1 MKKFRWQLLIILLT
15 GLIVGVLLIIQ
26 QLDETEEI
34 ASTPSP
40 ISGGIYTEALIGEF
54 MRLNPFLDIYN
65 SPDRSVDQLI
75 FNGLV
80 MFDSTGIPQTDLA
93 ESWGVSRD
101 GTVYNFSLRTD
112 VLWHDGEIFDTNDV
126 MFTIGLLQSQNE
138 LIPEDLRN
146 FWEEVEIVALSDRQ
160 IQFLLPEPFAPFLD
174 YLTFGILPEHQ
185 LTGLSL
191 EEIVDHPFNLA
202 PIGTGPFRFQR
213 LLVEED
219 QIIGVV
225 LEAFE
230 GYFLNRPYLDE
241 IIFRYYATP
250 EQALTAYQD
259 GEVEGIGDV
268 DGSIL
273 SDVLSE
279 PDLAI
284 FTAREPLLTM
294 IYLNLDDPEVGFLQN
309 PDFRRALM
317 VSLNRNLIIE
327 NTFQGQAV
335 LAKGPIMPG
344 TWAFYNDL
352 EKLAYDPLEAKNLFE
367 STGALY
373 DEEQEVYVTETGL
386 TLSITLL
393 YPETEIHRE
402 IAEQIEKDWEKLGL
416 DVTLEGKPYEQVLGD
431 LEQRAYQTA
440 LVDIN
445 LTRSPDPDPYP
456 FWGQAQIQ
464 TGQNYANWDNRS
476 ASELLE
482 QARMTVDLGE
492 RGRLYRNFQVIF
504 MRELPSLPLLY
515 PVYTYAISADIN
527 GIDFGPIFEPGDRF
541 NNVHNWY
548 ILSSLEAQASPTSD
562 EIIQTE
568 E

>member
-65 SPDRSVDQLI
+65 PPDRSVDQLL

-250 EQALTAYQD
+250 EGALAAYQD

-335 LAKGPIMPG
+335 LANGPIMPG

-373 DEEQEVYVTETGL
+373 DEEQEVFVTETGL
-386 TLSITLL
+386 TLSVTLL

-402 IAEQIEKDWEKLGL
+402 IALQIEKDWEKLGL